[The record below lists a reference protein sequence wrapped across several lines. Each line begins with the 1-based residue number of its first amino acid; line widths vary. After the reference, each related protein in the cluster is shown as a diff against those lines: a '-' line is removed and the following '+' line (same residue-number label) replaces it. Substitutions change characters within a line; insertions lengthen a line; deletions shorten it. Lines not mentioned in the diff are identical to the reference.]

1 MEFPDDVLAL
11 IREYSRPIVSK
22 EALYEYKRAMG
33 MYWGTALKKKMTTP
47 DAIEIVRR
55 YNDTT
60 DVIDEICREPGRTWR
75 TKLEQAYRERE
86 MWGMEIRRLLF
97 G

>member
-1 MEFPDDVLAL
+1 MEFPDDVLSL
-11 IREYSRPIVSK
+11 IREYSRPLISK
-22 EALYEYKRAMG
+22 EALYEYKRARG

-47 DAIEIVRR
+47 HAVEIVRR

-60 DVIDEICREPGRTWR
+60 DVIDAICREPGRLWR
-75 TKLEQAYRERE
+75 TQLEQAYLERE
-86 MWGMEIRRLLF
+86 KWGMEIRRLLF